1 VSGMYLVPD
10 MRLTP
15 TKATHKFGV
24 EHSLRCS
31 FSLLGESAT
40 GQSLATLNRSRY
52 SASLENHL
60 LLCSTVSGD
69 MSCILVM
76 VLPNERDALSSKHH
90 SMHCYK
96 PYHSSLLF
104 FLQFGHAMYEL

>member
-1 VSGMYLVPD
+1 
-10 MRLTP
+10 
-15 TKATHKFGV
+15 
-24 EHSLRCS
+24 
-31 FSLLGESAT
+31 
-40 GQSLATLNRSRY
+40 
-52 SASLENHL
+52 
-60 LLCSTVSGD
+60 
-69 MSCILVM
+69 M